1 MMLETRTEKEKVII
15 VGVVLNNNSEET
27 YDTLNELERLVN
39 TAGGVVV
46 AKVIQERKK
55 IDPAYYIGK
64 GKAEFVKQMCGMEY
78 AGTVIF
84 DEELSPAQVKNLEKI
99 INKKVIDRSGLI
111 LDIFANNART
121 KEAKTQVELA
131 QLNYLLP
138 RLTRRWT
145 HLERQDGAIGLR
157 GPGETQL
164 ETDKRLINNRIKKL
178 KKELAKIETQRNT
191 RRKSRSEMFR
201 ASLIG
206 YTNSGKSTTMN
217 LLTDASVLVENKL
230 FATLDSTI
238 KKLTFSDKST
248 LLLSDT
254 VGFIKKLP
262 HQLIASFKSTLEE
275 VRESDILIHV
285 IDISHKNFRE
295 QIDTVN
301 SVLHELQI
309 NDKLTINVFNKI
321 DLLNDELKIKNVKE
335 EFPEGVFI
343 SAKLGLGIQ
352 NLINSVHEILS
363 EQYFEGEFILPDNFN
378 EDISKIYKVCDT
390 VDIIRRKKCT
400 KIKYR
405 VRKELKDS
413 ILNELK
419 KITTEETVNCF

>member
-1 MMLETRTEKEKVII
+1 MPHR
-15 VGVVLNNNSEET
+15 EEPFFKP
-27 YDTLNELERLVN
+27 D
-39 TAGGVVV
+39 
-46 AKVIQERKK
+46 
-55 IDPAYYIGK
+55 YYI
-64 GKAEFVKQMCGMEY
+64 
-78 AGTVIF
+78 
-84 DEELSPAQVKNLEKI
+84 ELALKHRWLIIIPFCLAMIIGIGLVFTLPRTYEASTLILVRPQRVPEKYVSSIVSSDIESRISTISQQILSRTNLEKI
-99 INKKVIDRSGLI
+99 INKKVMDRSGLI

-121 KEAKTQVELA
+121 KESKTQVELA

-178 KKELAKIETQRNT
+178 KKELSKIETQRST
-191 RRKSRSEMFR
+191 QRKSRSTMFR

-238 KKLTFSDKST
+238 KKLTFNDKST

-262 HQLIASFKSTLEE
+262 HQMIASFKSTLEE
-275 VRESDILIHV
+275 VRASDILIHV

-295 QIDTVN
+295 QIDIVN

-309 NDKLTINVFNKI
+309 NDKLTVNVFNKI
-321 DLLNDELKIKNVKE
+321 DLLNDEWKIQNVKE
-335 EFPEGVFI
+335 EFPEGIFI

-352 NLINSVHEILS
+352 NLINRIHDILS
-363 EQYFEGEFILPDNFN
+363 EQYFEGEYVLPGDFN
-378 EDISKIYKVCDT
+378 EDISRIYKLCDS
-390 VDIIRRKKCT
+390 VKIIRRKQNI

-405 VRKELKDS
+405 VKKELKDS
-413 ILNELK
+413 ILGELK
-419 KITTEETVNCF
+419 KISSEETVNCTLQ